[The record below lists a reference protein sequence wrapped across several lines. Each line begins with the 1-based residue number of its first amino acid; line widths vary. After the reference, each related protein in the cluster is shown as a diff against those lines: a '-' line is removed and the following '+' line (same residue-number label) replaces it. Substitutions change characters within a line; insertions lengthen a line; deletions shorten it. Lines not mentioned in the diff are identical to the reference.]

1 MSERTHIPRCKY
13 WLHTSRWK
21 WTVST
26 KTITTFKSRAWRC
39 KYQINQ
45 QKQKHC
51 QQTLFLFIFILFINF
66 QSQSRVPRN
75 GASEQELEKK
85 IDAIGTDVDADVDA
99 DIDDEINDRLLIKIS
114 QSISGT
120 FCTDAQMRRR
130 TAGEPGAAVKR
141 GYGRS
146 FLPPW
151 GKKKTSLAELQNIK
165 MSKISILSK
174 ISKKLNLCWLA
185 LSYLLKAKELILP
198 EKFSH
203 KKWYKFVQPKNS
215 PNNLRSRSLICP
227 PGVLQSNSSC
237 QNRSLLLCK

>member
-51 QQTLFLFIFILFINF
+51 QQTLFLFIFLLFINF

-85 IDAIGTDVDADVDA
+85 IDAIGTDVYADVYA
-99 DIDDEINDRLLIKIS
+99 DIDDEINDRLMIKIS
-114 QSISGT
+114 QIISGT
-120 FCTDAQMRRR
+120 FSTDAQMRRR

-151 GKKKTSLAELQNIK
+151 GKKEHLLQ
-165 MSKISILSK
+165 SCK
-174 ISKKLNLCWLA
+174 ISKCQK
-185 LSYLLKAKELILP
+185 YLYYP
-198 EKFSH
+198 R
-203 KKWYKFVQPKNS
+203 YQKN
-215 PNNLRSRSLICP
+215 
-227 PGVLQSNSSC
+227 
-237 QNRSLLLCK
+237 